1 MEESCK
7 VDRPINLNCWKH
19 HSGFIKSQI
28 SSFRNESD
36 LENLERFLLKIGESQ
51 MDLYYG
57 RLSPTEIAELIIENL
72 EKKNFLSFE
81 SYNQWLS
88 EKDASYKLI
97 SLSDNSIWT
106 LRKGNDN
113 ARYVHI
119 HPGRYSPHTK
129 RVKALTLKTAI
140 FALCFEKLGGI
151 KLSGIELINH
161 IRKEYLNEPPLRQ
174 FSSESGLSKIINL
187 LRA

>member
-1 MEESCK
+1 
-7 VDRPINLNCWKH
+7 
-19 HSGFIKSQI
+19 
-28 SSFRNESD
+28 
-36 LENLERFLLKIGESQ
+36 

-57 RLSPTEIAELIIENL
+57 HLSPKDISDLIIEQL
-72 EKKNFLSFE
+72 EKKNHLALG
-81 SYNQWLS
+81 SYNQWLR
-88 EKDASYKLI
+88 EEETNYKLI

-106 LRKGNDN
+106 LRKGDDD

-119 HPGRYSPHTK
+119 HPGRYSPHTR

-140 FALCFEKLGGI
+140 FVLCFEKLGGF

-161 IRKEYLNEPPLRQ
+161 IRKEYLNEPPLKI
-174 FSSESGLSKIINL
+174 FSSESGLSKIISL